1 MEPGNS
7 WRTCLE
13 STQLLSVVE
22 DRFRFMPT
30 NQSLHTENS
39 KTNGRQGNDG
49 IVDAS
54 FDLDGLDMQLG
65 VVYWA

>member
-1 MEPGNS
+1 
-7 WRTCLE
+7 
-13 STQLLSVVE
+13 
-22 DRFRFMPT
+22 MPT
-30 NQSLHTENS
+30 NQSLHTENP